1 MLLVLHVISAD
12 NEKDAGEM
20 KLLAALIDGL
30 KIPDNIMEKVYAQY
44 FKEQKE
50 QQRNAT

>member
-1 MLLVLHVISAD
+1 
-12 NEKDAGEM
+12 M

-30 KIPDNIMEKVYAQY
+30 KIPDNIMERVYTRY
-44 FKEQKE
+44 FKDKKD